1 MSPYNCKDGGPRRL
15 PKPQTKLR
23 SESFQTRVGTRVTDC
38 ISDVKSPRS
47 KRVALNLNA
56 AQRVRDLKGL
66 NNSVKRIYMEG
77 DGCTSQR
84 LTGATVFSHHRT
96 ASKKLFKHKT
106 ECTMTFYAAIKGWK
120 LMLRMIELDIPDR
133 TSKGICND
141 AVYIYDH
148 KSVYANGMVSVRK

>member
-1 MSPYNCKDGGPRRL
+1 MACLSDWILRYGCFLWIFTWLSMDTHAKRT
-15 PKPQTKLR
+15 QT
-23 SESFQTRVGTRVTDC
+23 F
-38 ISDVKSPRS
+38 
-47 KRVALNLNA
+47 
-56 AQRVRDLKGL
+56 
-66 NNSVKRIYMEG
+66 YMEG